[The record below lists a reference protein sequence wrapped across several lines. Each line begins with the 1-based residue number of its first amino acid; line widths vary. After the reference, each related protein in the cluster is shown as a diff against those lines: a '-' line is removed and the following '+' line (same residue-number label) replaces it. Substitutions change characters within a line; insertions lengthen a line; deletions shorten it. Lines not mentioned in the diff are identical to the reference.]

1 MRTNQQRLANVS
13 FIEGGLDLDESQTVA
28 FDSHIHKVTQQIEMH

>member
-1 MRTNQQRLANVS
+1 MRTNQQRLAYVS

-28 FDSHIHKVTQQIEMH
+28 FDSNIHTAN